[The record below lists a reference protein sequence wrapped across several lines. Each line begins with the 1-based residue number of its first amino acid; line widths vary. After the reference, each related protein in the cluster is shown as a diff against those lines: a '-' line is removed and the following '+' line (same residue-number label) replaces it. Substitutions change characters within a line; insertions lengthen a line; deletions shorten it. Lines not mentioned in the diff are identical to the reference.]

1 MGPEQSRKDVRW
13 GEAVQPPVADITPAL
28 DMGLPTEPEVGPDG
42 RDLALERLV
51 ADQEEERKRL
61 EEEAGTP
68 VKAVVYTPG
77 RPRPVPWRLV
87 GVAIVLTIVIVA
99 TLYLFAIPRCDADL
113 VIRYNEGL
121 VGGINVDARLEN
133 HGTREMDNVMVT
145 ILVQNSTDVRM
156 ADLAIFEGSVPA
168 HGQKGLEAISF
179 TGDQWDTFHIFVE
192 WSFTCAGSTYTGSE
206 HYSTEGD
213 AMNQWFTKELA

>member
-1 MGPEQSRKDVRW
+1 MEPEPPQKEARW
-13 GEAVQPPVADITPAL
+13 GEGIQSPVAGITPAP
-28 DMGLPTEPEVGPDG
+28 DPGLPKEPEVGPDG

-51 ADQEEERKRL
+51 AEQEEERKRL
-61 EEEAGTP
+61 EEEAGKP

-77 RPRPVPWRLV
+77 KPKPVPWRLV
-87 GVAIVLTIVIVA
+87 GVAIVLAIIIVA
-99 TLYLFAIPRCDADL
+99 TLYYFAIPRCDADL

-133 HGTREMDNVMVT
+133 HGTRDMDNVKVT
-145 ILVQNSTDVRM
+145 ILVQNNTDVPM
-156 ADLAIFEGSVPA
+156 ADIEIFEGSVPA
-168 HGQKGLEAISF
+168 HGQKGMEAISF

-192 WSFTCAGSTYTGSE
+192 WSFTCAGDTYTGSE
-206 HYSTEGD
+206 HYSTEGE

>member
-1 MGPEQSRKDVRW
+1 MEPEPPRKDVRW
-13 GEAVQPPVADITPAL
+13 GEGVQAPAADITPAP
-28 DMGLPTEPEVGPDG
+28 DAGPPGEPEVGPDG
-42 RDLALERLV
+42 RDLTLEREL
-51 ADQEEERKRL
+51 AEQEKERKRL
-61 EEEAGTP
+61 EEEEGAP

-77 RPRPVPWRLV
+77 KPRPVPWRLV
-87 GVAIVLTIVIVA
+87 GVAIVLTIIIIS
-99 TLYLFAIPRCDADL
+99 TLYLFAIPRCDAEL
-113 VIRYNEGL
+113 IIRYNEGL

-133 HGTREMDNVMVT
+133 HGSRDMENVKVT

-192 WSFTCAGSTYTGSE
+192 WSFTCSGETYTGSE

-213 AMNQWFTKELA
+213 AMNMWFTKELA